1 MATRNDMFKRRWIWF
16 GPLISDE
23 GFSIS
28 FSHRTVLYTDPRGT
42 FAFGFEDGLL
52 SPTLF
57 QVSGDP
63 WNSNPVE
70 LDGMIDRV
78 IRGLR
83 SQGTKV
89 EIDRG

>member
-1 MATRNDMFKRRWIWF
+1 MTTEGFMFKRRWIWF

-23 GFSIS
+23 GFTIS

-42 FAFGFEDGLL
+42 FAFGYEDGLI

-63 WNSNPVE
+63 WTSNQAD
-70 LDGMIDRV
+70 LDVMMDR
-78 IRGLR
+78 ILRGLR
-83 SQGTKV
+83 SQKMRA
-89 EIDRG
+89 EIDPS